1 MNTAPHNKFV
11 RWSIGA
17 SKLPPISVVDDDES
31 VGEAIKSLLA
41 SLGFGVE
48 VFNSAEDF
56 LNSARLTDTACLIA
70 DVRMPGMNGLQLQR
84 FLNTAHC
91 WIPIVFISAHDDG
104 EARSRALEGGAV
116 DFLRK
121 PFSEDALL
129 SAIKCALETRGDV
142 TEGSDQDRS
151 DEVR

>member
-1 MNTAPHNKFV
+1 MGV
-11 RWSIGA
+11 SR
-17 SKLPPISVVDDDES
+17 LPRISVVDDDES

-41 SLGFGVE
+41 SLGFRVE

-56 LNSARLTDTACLIA
+56 LNSARLTDSACLIA

-84 FLNTAHC
+84 FLNTAQC

-104 EARSRALEGGAV
+104 EARSRALEAGAV

-129 SAIKCALETRGDV
+129 SAITRALETREDD
-142 TEGSDQDRS
+142 TEGSHQDRS
-151 DEVR
+151 SEVQ